1 MSLTLIVY
9 YNCLGYN
16 TIIILVGFKD
26 EKAQFSL
33 LPMAV
38 GNAAKHG
45 CDGDTRHGKDKI
57 MNDETKKNVESDEIV
72 EVSARKVECII
83 LLGMLIALILIG
95 CAFIFGL
102 EIGKSYG
109 G

>member
-1 MSLTLIVY
+1 M
-9 YNCLGYN
+9 
-16 TIIILVGFKD
+16 GFKD
-26 EKAQFSL
+26 EKAQFTM

-72 EVSARKVECII
+72 EVSARKVECMI
-83 LLGMLIALILIG
+83 LLGMLIAMILIAS
-95 CAFIFGL
+95 AFLFGL
-102 EIGKSYG
+102 VMGQRYG

>member
-1 MSLTLIVY
+1 M
-9 YNCLGYN
+9 
-16 TIIILVGFKD
+16 K
-26 EKAQFSL
+26 KAQFTL

-72 EVSARKVECII
+72 EVSARKVECMI
-83 LLGMLIALILIG
+83 LLGMLIAMILIAS
-95 CAFIFGL
+95 AFLFGL
-102 EIGKSYG
+102 VMGQRYG